1 MATTDNKRVSGF
13 GTLCLRP
20 NPSLSLRT
28 SDVRKTLGERVKG
41 DR

>member
-1 MATTDNKRVSGF
+1 MESKATADNKRVSGF

-28 SDVRKTLGERVKG
+28 SDTRKTLYAIEG
-41 DR
+41 